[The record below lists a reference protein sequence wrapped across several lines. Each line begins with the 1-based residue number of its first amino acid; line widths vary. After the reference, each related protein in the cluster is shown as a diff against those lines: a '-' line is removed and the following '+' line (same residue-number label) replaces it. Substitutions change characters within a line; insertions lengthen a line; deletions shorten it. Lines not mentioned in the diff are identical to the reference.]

1 MHNSFLLDHPQ
12 KSVVRAPFRIKPT
25 PVWFADHK
33 NLAALGQRLTS
44 YEASPSWGGVV
55 KVALAALKG

>member
-1 MHNSFLLDHPQ
+1 MLDHPQ
-12 KSVVRAPFRIKPT
+12 KSVVRAPFRINPT

-33 NLAALGQRLTS
+33 NLTAMAQRLAS
-44 YEASPSWGGVV
+44 YEARPSWGGVL